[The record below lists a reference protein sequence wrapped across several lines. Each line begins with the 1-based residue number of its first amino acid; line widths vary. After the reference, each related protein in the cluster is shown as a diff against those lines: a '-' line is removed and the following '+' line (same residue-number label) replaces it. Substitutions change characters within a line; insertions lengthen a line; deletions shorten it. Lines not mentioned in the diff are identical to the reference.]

1 MLNNKKIN
9 DSKIENCNCKI
20 ENKLD
25 ERTII

>member
-1 MLNNKKIN
+1 MVNKKKRN